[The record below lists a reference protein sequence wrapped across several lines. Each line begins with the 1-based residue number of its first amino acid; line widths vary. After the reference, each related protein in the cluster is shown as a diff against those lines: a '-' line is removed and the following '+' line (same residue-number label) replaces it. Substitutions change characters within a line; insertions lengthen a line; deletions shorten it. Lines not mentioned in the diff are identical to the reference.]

1 MTFSS
6 LEMYGVLDPDLTP
19 AGTVDSD
26 SESGPQREKA
36 HIKKKLF
43 TSFEE
48 VDVLSGGQSLGN
60 T

>member
-1 MTFSS
+1 
-6 LEMYGVLDPDLTP
+6 LDPDLTP

-36 HIKKKLF
+36 HIKKKKLF
-43 TSFEE
+43 TFFEE